1 MEQPCTRLTIAAV
14 VVLSAGLIAGCGSEE
29 DEVGPAS
36 AANSGGGVAV
46 ATAQPVITDE
56 ARAEAKQLFASRCA
70 TCHGERGEG
79 DGPGAANLDPKPRN
93 YHDKAWQ
100 ATVSDEEI
108 EKTIVYGGAAV
119 GKSPQMV
126 PNPDLGSKPVIVAAL
141 REMVRNFGDEPAD
154 ASEST
159 QESPSE
165 AAEATQEN

>member
-1 MEQPCTRLTIAAV
+1 MKDPRNKLTIAAMV
-14 VVLSAGLIAGCGSEE
+14 ALSASLIAGCGSDE
-29 DEVGPAS
+29 DEIGPA
-36 AANSGGGVAV
+36 AGANSGGGVAV

-56 ARAEAKQLFASRCA
+56 ARTEAKQIFASRCA
-70 TCHGERGEG
+70 TCHGERGQG

-100 ATVSDEEI
+100 ATVTDEEI

-141 REMVRNFGDEPAD
+141 REMVRTFGDEPVD
-154 ASEST
+154 T
-159 QESPSE
+159 SE
-165 AAEATQEN
+165 APQDGSPEATEPTEAN